1 MVVLPGPVE
10 LGGIVVEN
18 RCGAQNMG
26 RQVPLEVQISDDGDS
41 WQTVYTD
48 EQVKSTYRVD
58 LRGKALRAKYV
69 RVQRRPGAKKDVY
82 HLSKI
87 LVYGKKLY

>member
-1 MVVLPGPVE
+1 
-10 LGGIVVEN
+10 
-18 RCGAQNMG
+18 MG
-26 RQVPLEVQISDDGDS
+26 RQVPLEIQISDDGES

-48 EQVKSTYRVD
+48 GQVKPTYRVD

-69 RVQRRPGAKKDVY
+69 RVQRRAGAKKEVY